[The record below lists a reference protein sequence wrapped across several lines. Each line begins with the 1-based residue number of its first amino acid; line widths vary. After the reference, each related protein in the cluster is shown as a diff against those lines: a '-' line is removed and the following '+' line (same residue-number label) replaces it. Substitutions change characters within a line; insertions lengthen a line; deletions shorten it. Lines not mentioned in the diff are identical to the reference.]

1 MEEFE
6 VMCKKSTNGITTL
19 NRIIW
24 VRNGEFYKCEKFKEV
39 TGGYFYHV
47 YCDGSYMTFS
57 SSDISIKFDDYFY
70 SNREI
75 RKLKLEKID
84 GNCCL

>member
-6 VMCKKSTNGITTL
+6 VICKRPTNGVTIL
-19 NRIIW
+19 NRIICIKKGK
-24 VRNGEFYKCEKFKEV
+24 VYKCEKFRDI

-70 SNREI
+70 SNQDI
-75 RKLKLEKID
+75 RKLKLDKI
-84 GNCCL
+84 NESTLY